1 MGWAALGRA
10 AAPLVALAM
19 VLWQIWRRA
28 RVQSS
33 PCRSLVEEHQCSR
46 AASTFLRVR
55 DFWLY
60 IPPPIRSRRGLK
72 RPSMASQSRLW
83 MGQFSHKG
91 MVELLYPEGFST
103 VPLVVAEAAVRQV
116 WQPALGFEETLVV
129 VENAVQNPL
138 AVGREVVDFPLQ
150 ERHEVDSHPYWQMVL
165 EVVLRRRFFQPLL
178 ERAVTGQFI
187 DGKLEVVVGGGWLP
201 LAILGVCD

>member
-28 RVQSS
+28 TVHSS

-46 AASTFLRVR
+46 AASTFWRVR
-55 DFWLY
+55 DFLLY

-72 RPSMASQSRLW
+72 SSSISRHSASW
-83 MGQFSHKG
+83 IGHVSHKG
-91 MVELLYPEGFST
+91 MVELLNPEGFGT

-116 WQPALGFEETLVV
+116 GHPALGLEESLVV
-129 VENAVQNPL
+129 VKNAVQNPL
-138 AVGREVVDFPLQ
+138 TVGREVVDFPLQ
-150 ERHEVDSHPYWQMVL
+150 ERHEVNGYPYWQMVL
-165 EVVLRRRFFQPLL
+165 EVVLGCRFPQPLL
-178 ERAVTGQFI
+178 ERAVTGQFV

-201 LAILGVCD
+201 LAILGVRN